1 MQKIFF
7 EGQSKREQSQTR
19 LNSAECSL
27 SSIFYQ
33 LVQVALGLRPCLSHS
48 PSADEW
54 GELYAMANKQSLI
67 GVCFAGVQRLQT
79 QRKEPP
85 EMTYFTW
92 MGMAAKIQQRNEVV
106 NRQCVE
112 LQAKLAADGV
122 RSCILK
128 GQGVAALYRLHDG
141 SWTTQASQ
149 GLSATSFTTGADND
163 NSHNSSDISMLRQ
176 SGDID
181 VWIDANEEAALRWV
195 KKYQRELDFDYK
207 HVHLDVI
214 EGTSVEV
221 HYRPSTS
228 RVPWYMRR
236 VEQFTREKACW
247 TNAVALGDGTVN
259 VPSLEFNLVFILQ
272 HIFGHLFAEEMT
284 LKQYLDYYFV
294 LKQAHVEGADVQEAY
309 RWMQRMGMGSFARAT
324 MWLLREVFGM
334 PEEWMICE
342 ADADEGRFL
351 LDRVMAKEQKAK
363 KGEHGS
369 VRWHLSVFWAQ
380 QSKNLHLLTH
390 YPLEVMFS
398 PLWLVRHFFW
408 KRIWKM
414 KHKEL
419 FV

>member
-1 MQKIFF
+1 MELQKGNI
-7 EGQSKREQSQTR
+7 EN
-19 LNSAECSL
+19 L
-27 SSIFYQ
+27 FYQ
-33 LVQVALGLRPCLSHS
+33 LLRMALGRQVCLPHT
-48 PSADEW
+48 PNEQEW
-54 GELYAMANKQSLI
+54 KALYELAKKQSLI
-67 GVCFAGVQRLQT
+67 GVCFAGVQKLQT
-79 QRKEPP
+79 QRQEPP
-85 EMTYFTW
+85 EMTYLTW

-106 NRQCVE
+106 SRQCVE
-112 LQAKLAADGV
+112 LQGQLAADGV
-122 RSCILK
+122 RSCVLK
-128 GQGVAALYRLHDG
+128 GQGVGALYRVHENE
-141 SWTTQASQ
+141 
-149 GLSATSFTTGADND
+149 ND
-163 NSHNSSDISMLRQ
+163 NNKNSSDLSMLRQ

-181 VWIDANEEAALRWV
+181 VWVDTDEEGALRWV
-195 KKYQRELDFDYK
+195 KKYQRVLDFDYK
-207 HVHLDVI
+207 HVHLDVL

-228 RVPWYMRR
+228 RVPWYMKR
-236 VEQFTREKACW
+236 VDHFTREKACW
-247 TNAVALGDGTVN
+247 TNAVALGDGMVN

-363 KGEHGS
+363 SGEHGS

-390 YPLEVMFS
+390 YPLEVLFS
-398 PLWLVRHFFW
+398 PIWLARHFFW

>member
-1 MQKIFF
+1 MELQKGNI
-7 EGQSKREQSQTR
+7 EN
-19 LNSAECSL
+19 L
-27 SSIFYQ
+27 FYQ
-33 LVQVALGLRPCLSHS
+33 LLRMALGRQVCLPHT
-48 PSADEW
+48 PNEQEW
-54 GELYAMANKQSLI
+54 KALYELAKKQSLI
-67 GVCFAGVQRLQT
+67 GVCFAGVQKLQT
-79 QRKEPP
+79 QRQDPP
-85 EMTYFTW
+85 EMTYLTW

-106 NRQCVE
+106 SRQCVE
-112 LQAKLAADGV
+112 LQGQLAADGV
-122 RSCILK
+122 RSCVLK
-128 GQGVAALYRLHDG
+128 GQGVGALYRVHE
-141 SWTTQASQ
+141 
-149 GLSATSFTTGADND
+149 ND
-163 NSHNSSDISMLRQ
+163 NNQNSSDLSMLRQ

-181 VWIDANEEAALRWV
+181 VWVDTDEEGALRWV

-207 HVHLDVI
+207 HVHLDVL

-228 RVPWYMRR
+228 RVPWYMKR
-236 VEQFTREKACW
+236 VEHFTREKACW
-247 TNAVALGDGTVN
+247 TNAVALGDGMVN

-294 LKQAHVEGADVQEAY
+294 LKQAHEKGADVQEAY

-390 YPLEVMFS
+390 YPLEVLFS
-398 PLWLVRHFFW
+398 PIWLARHFFW

>member
-1 MQKIFF
+1 MELQKGNI
-7 EGQSKREQSQTR
+7 EN
-19 LNSAECSL
+19 L
-27 SSIFYQ
+27 FYQ
-33 LVQVALGLRPCLSHS
+33 LLRMALGRQVCLPHT
-48 PSADEW
+48 PNEQEW
-54 GELYAMANKQSLI
+54 KALYELAKKQSLI
-67 GVCFAGVQRLQT
+67 GVCFAGVQKLQT
-79 QRKEPP
+79 QRQEPP
-85 EMTYFTW
+85 EMTYLTW
-92 MGMAAKIQQRNEVV
+92 IAMAAKIQQRNEVV
-106 NRQCVE
+106 SRQCVE
-112 LQAKLAADGV
+112 LQGQLAADGL
-122 RSCILK
+122 RSCVLK
-128 GQGVAALYRLHDG
+128 GQGVGALYRVHEN
-141 SWTTQASQ
+141 
-149 GLSATSFTTGADND
+149 DND
-163 NSHNSSDISMLRQ
+163 NNKNSSDLSMLRQ

-181 VWIDANEEAALRWV
+181 VWVDTDEEGALRWV
-195 KKYQRELDFDYK
+195 KKYQRVLDFDYK
-207 HVHLDVI
+207 HVHLDVL

-228 RVPWYMRR
+228 RVPWYMKR
-236 VEQFTREKACW
+236 VDHFTREKACW
-247 TNAVALGDGTVN
+247 TNAVALGDGMVN

-309 RWMQRMGMGSFARAT
+309 RWMLRMGMGSFAKAT

-363 KGEHGS
+363 SGEHGS

-390 YPLEVMFS
+390 YPLEVLFS
-398 PLWLVRHFFW
+398 PIWLARHFFW

>member
-1 MQKIFF
+1 MELQKGNI
-7 EGQSKREQSQTR
+7 EN
-19 LNSAECSL
+19 L
-27 SSIFYQ
+27 FYQ
-33 LVQVALGLRPCLSHS
+33 LLRMALGRQVCLPHT
-48 PSADEW
+48 PNEQEW
-54 GELYAMANKQSLI
+54 KALYELAKKQSLI
-67 GVCFAGVQRLQT
+67 GVCFAGVQKLQT
-79 QRKEPP
+79 QRQEPP
-85 EMTYFTW
+85 EMTYLTW
-92 MGMAAKIQQRNEVV
+92 IAMAAKIQQRNEVV
-106 NRQCVE
+106 SRQCVE
-112 LQAKLAADGV
+112 LQGQLAADGV
-122 RSCILK
+122 RSCVLK
-128 GQGVAALYRLHDG
+128 GQGVGALYRVHE
-141 SWTTQASQ
+141 
-149 GLSATSFTTGADND
+149 ND
-163 NSHNSSDISMLRQ
+163 NNQNSSDLSMFRQ

-181 VWIDANEEAALRWV
+181 VWVDTDEEGALRWV

-228 RVPWYMRR
+228 RVPWYMKR
-236 VEQFTREKACW
+236 VEHFTREKACW
-247 TNAVALGDGTVN
+247 TNAVALGDGMVN

-294 LKQAHVEGADVQEAY
+294 LKQAHEKGADVQEAY

-380 QSKNLHLLTH
+380 QSKNLPLLTH
-390 YPLEVMFS
+390 YPLEVLFS
-398 PLWLVRHFFW
+398 PLWLIIHFFW

-414 KHKEL
+414 KHKKL

>member
-1 MQKIFF
+1 MELQKGNI
-7 EGQSKREQSQTR
+7 EN
-19 LNSAECSL
+19 L
-27 SSIFYQ
+27 FYQ
-33 LVQVALGLRPCLSHS
+33 LLRMALGRQVCLPHT
-48 PSADEW
+48 PNEQEW
-54 GELYAMANKQSLI
+54 KALYELAKKQSLI
-67 GVCFAGVQRLQT
+67 GVCFAGVQKLQT
-79 QRKEPP
+79 QRQEPP
-85 EMTYFTW
+85 EMTYLTW

-106 NRQCVE
+106 SRQCVE
-112 LQAKLAADGV
+112 LQGQLAADGV
-122 RSCILK
+122 RSCVLK
-128 GQGVAALYRLHDG
+128 GQGVGALYRVHEN
-141 SWTTQASQ
+141 
-149 GLSATSFTTGADND
+149 DND
-163 NSHNSSDISMLRQ
+163 NNKNSSDLSMLRQ

-181 VWIDANEEAALRWV
+181 VWVDTDEEGALRWV
-195 KKYQRELDFDYK
+195 KKYQRVLDFDYK
-207 HVHLDVI
+207 HVHLDVL

-228 RVPWYMRR
+228 RVPWYMKR
-236 VEQFTREKACW
+236 VEHFTREKACW
-247 TNAVALGDGTVN
+247 TNAVALGDGMVN

-294 LKQAHVEGADVQEAY
+294 LKQAHEKSADVQEAY

-390 YPLEVMFS
+390 YPLEVLFS
-398 PLWLVRHFFW
+398 PIWLARHFFW

>member
-1 MQKIFF
+1 MELQKGNI
-7 EGQSKREQSQTR
+7 EN
-19 LNSAECSL
+19 L
-27 SSIFYQ
+27 FYQ
-33 LVQVALGLRPCLSHS
+33 LLRMALGRQVCLPHT
-48 PSADEW
+48 PNEQEW
-54 GELYAMANKQSLI
+54 KALYELAKKQSLI
-67 GVCFAGVQRLQT
+67 GVCFAGVQKLQT
-79 QRKEPP
+79 QRQEPP
-85 EMTYFTW
+85 EMTYLTW
-92 MGMAAKIQQRNEVV
+92 IAMAAKIQQRNEVV
-106 NRQCVE
+106 SRQCVE
-112 LQAKLAADGV
+112 LQGQLAADGL
-122 RSCILK
+122 RSCVLK
-128 GQGVAALYRLHDG
+128 GQGVGALYRVHEN
-141 SWTTQASQ
+141 
-149 GLSATSFTTGADND
+149 DND
-163 NSHNSSDISMLRQ
+163 NNQNSSDLSMLRQ

-181 VWIDANEEAALRWV
+181 VWVDTDEEGALRWV

-207 HVHLDVI
+207 HVHLDVL

-228 RVPWYMRR
+228 RVPWYMKR
-236 VEQFTREKACW
+236 VDHFTREKACW
-247 TNAVALGDGTVN
+247 TNAVALGDGMVN

-309 RWMQRMGMGSFARAT
+309 RWMLRMGMGSFAKAT
-324 MWLLREVFGM
+324 MWLQREVFGM

-380 QSKNLHLLTH
+380 QNKNLHLLTH
-390 YPLEVMFS
+390 YPLEVLFS
-398 PLWLVRHFFW
+398 PIWLARHFFW

>member
-1 MQKIFF
+1 MELQKGNI
-7 EGQSKREQSQTR
+7 EN
-19 LNSAECSL
+19 L
-27 SSIFYQ
+27 FYQ
-33 LVQVALGLRPCLSHS
+33 LLRMALGRQVCLPHT
-48 PSADEW
+48 PNEQEW
-54 GELYAMANKQSLI
+54 KALYELAKKQSLI
-67 GVCFAGVQRLQT
+67 GVCFAGVQKLQT
-79 QRKEPP
+79 QRQEPP
-85 EMTYFTW
+85 EMTYLTW

-106 NRQCVE
+106 SRQCVE
-112 LQAKLAADGV
+112 LQGQLAADGV
-122 RSCILK
+122 RSCVLK
-128 GQGVAALYRLHDG
+128 GQGVGALYRVHENE
-141 SWTTQASQ
+141 
-149 GLSATSFTTGADND
+149 ND
-163 NSHNSSDISMLRQ
+163 NNKNSSDLSMLRQ

-181 VWIDANEEAALRWV
+181 VWVDTDEEGALRWV

-207 HVHLDVI
+207 HVHLDVL

-228 RVPWYMRR
+228 RVPWYMKR
-236 VEQFTREKACW
+236 VEHFTREKACW
-247 TNAVALGDGTVN
+247 TNAVALGDGMVN

-294 LKQAHVEGADVQEAY
+294 LKQAHEKGADVQEAY

-390 YPLEVMFS
+390 YPLEVLFS
-398 PLWLVRHFFW
+398 PIWLARHFFW

>member
-1 MQKIFF
+1 MELQKGNI
-7 EGQSKREQSQTR
+7 EN
-19 LNSAECSL
+19 L
-27 SSIFYQ
+27 FYQ
-33 LVQVALGLRPCLSHS
+33 LLRMALGRQVCLPHT
-48 PSADEW
+48 PNEQEW
-54 GELYAMANKQSLI
+54 KALYELAKKQSLI
-67 GVCFAGVQRLQT
+67 GVCFAGVQKLQT
-79 QRKEPP
+79 QRQEPP
-85 EMTYFTW
+85 EMTYLTW

-106 NRQCVE
+106 SRQCVE
-112 LQAKLAADGV
+112 LQGQLAADGV
-122 RSCILK
+122 RSCVLK
-128 GQGVAALYRLHDG
+128 GQGVGALYRVHE
-141 SWTTQASQ
+141 
-149 GLSATSFTTGADND
+149 ND
-163 NSHNSSDISMLRQ
+163 NNQNSSDLSMFRQ

-181 VWIDANEEAALRWV
+181 VWVDTDGEGALRWV

-207 HVHLDVI
+207 HVHLDVL

-228 RVPWYMRR
+228 RVPWYMKR
-236 VEQFTREKACW
+236 VEHFTREKACW
-247 TNAVALGDGTVN
+247 TNAVALGDGMVN

-294 LKQAHVEGADVQEAY
+294 LKQAHEKGADVQEAY

-351 LDRVMAKEQKAK
+351 LDRVMAKDQKAK

-390 YPLEVMFS
+390 YPLEVLFS
-398 PLWLVRHFFW
+398 PIWLARHFFW

>member
-1 MQKIFF
+1 MELQKGNI
-7 EGQSKREQSQTR
+7 EN
-19 LNSAECSL
+19 L
-27 SSIFYQ
+27 FYQ
-33 LVQVALGLRPCLSHS
+33 LLRMALGRQVCLPHT
-48 PSADEW
+48 PNEQEW
-54 GELYAMANKQSLI
+54 KALYELAKKQSLI
-67 GVCFAGVQRLQT
+67 GVCFAGVQKLQT
-79 QRKEPP
+79 QRQEPP
-85 EMTYFTW
+85 EMTYLTW

-106 NRQCVE
+106 SRQCVE
-112 LQAKLAADGV
+112 LQGQLAADGV
-122 RSCILK
+122 RSCVLK
-128 GQGVAALYRLHDG
+128 GQGVGALYRVHE
-141 SWTTQASQ
+141 
-149 GLSATSFTTGADND
+149 ND
-163 NSHNSSDISMLRQ
+163 NNQNSSDLSMFRQ

-181 VWIDANEEAALRWV
+181 VWVDTDEEGALRWV

-207 HVHLDVI
+207 HVHLDVL

-228 RVPWYMRR
+228 RVPWYMKR
-236 VEQFTREKACW
+236 VDHFTREKACW
-247 TNAVALGDGTVN
+247 TNAVALGDGMVN

-309 RWMQRMGMGSFARAT
+309 RWMLRMGMGSFAKAT

-363 KGEHGS
+363 SGEHGS

-390 YPLEVMFS
+390 YPLEVLFS
-398 PLWLVRHFFW
+398 PIWLARHFFW

>member
-1 MQKIFF
+1 MELQKGNI
-7 EGQSKREQSQTR
+7 EN
-19 LNSAECSL
+19 L
-27 SSIFYQ
+27 FYQ
-33 LVQVALGLRPCLSHS
+33 LLRMALGRQVCLPHT
-48 PSADEW
+48 PNEQEW
-54 GELYAMANKQSLI
+54 KALYELAKKQSLI
-67 GVCFAGVQRLQT
+67 GVCFAGVQKLQT
-79 QRKEPP
+79 QRQEPP
-85 EMTYFTW
+85 EMTYLTW

-106 NRQCVE
+106 SRQCVE
-112 LQAKLAADGV
+112 LQGQLAADGV
-122 RSCILK
+122 RSCVQK
-128 GQGVAALYRLHDG
+128 GQGVGALYRVH
-141 SWTTQASQ
+141 
-149 GLSATSFTTGADND
+149 DND
-163 NSHNSSDISMLRQ
+163 NDNNKNSSDLSMLRQ

-181 VWIDANEEAALRWV
+181 VWVDTDEEGALRWV
-195 KKYQRELDFDYK
+195 KKYQRVLDFDYK
-207 HVHLDVI
+207 HVHLDVL

-228 RVPWYMRR
+228 RVPWYMKR
-236 VEQFTREKACW
+236 VEHFTREKACW
-247 TNAVALGDGTVN
+247 TNAVALGDGMVN

-309 RWMQRMGMGSFARAT
+309 RWMQRMGMGSFAKAT

-334 PEEWMICE
+334 PEEWMICD

-380 QSKNLHLLTH
+380 QNKNLHLLTH
-390 YPLEVMFS
+390 YPLEVLFS
-398 PLWLVRHFFW
+398 PIWLARHFFW

>member
-1 MQKIFF
+1 MELQKGNI
-7 EGQSKREQSQTR
+7 EN
-19 LNSAECSL
+19 L
-27 SSIFYQ
+27 FYQ
-33 LVQVALGLRPCLSHS
+33 LLRMALGRQVCLPHT
-48 PSADEW
+48 PNEQEW
-54 GELYAMANKQSLI
+54 KALYELAKKQSLI
-67 GVCFAGVQRLQT
+67 GVCFAGVQKLQT
-79 QRKEPP
+79 QRQEPP
-85 EMTYFTW
+85 EMTYLTW

-106 NRQCVE
+106 SRQCVE
-112 LQAKLAADGV
+112 LQGQLAADGV
-122 RSCILK
+122 RSCVLK
-128 GQGVAALYRLHDG
+128 GQGVGALYRVHEN
-141 SWTTQASQ
+141 
-149 GLSATSFTTGADND
+149 DND
-163 NSHNSSDISMLRQ
+163 NNQNSSDLSMLRQ
-176 SGDID
+176 SGYID
-181 VWIDANEEAALRWV
+181 VSVDTDEEGALRWV
-195 KKYQRELDFDYK
+195 KKYQRVLDFDYK
-207 HVHLDVI
+207 HVHLDVL

-228 RVPWYMRR
+228 RVPWYMKR
-236 VEQFTREKACW
+236 VDHFTREKACW
-247 TNAVALGDGTVN
+247 TNAVALGDGMVN

-309 RWMQRMGMGSFARAT
+309 RWMLRMGMGSFAKAT

-363 KGEHGS
+363 SGEHGS

-390 YPLEVMFS
+390 YPLEVLFS
-398 PLWLVRHFFW
+398 PIWLARHFFW

>member
-1 MQKIFF
+1 MELQKGNI
-7 EGQSKREQSQTR
+7 EN
-19 LNSAECSL
+19 L
-27 SSIFYQ
+27 FYQ
-33 LVQVALGLRPCLSHS
+33 LLRMALGRQVCLPHT
-48 PSADEW
+48 PNEQEW
-54 GELYAMANKQSLI
+54 KALYELAKKQSLI
-67 GVCFAGVQRLQT
+67 GVCFAGVQKLQT
-79 QRKEPP
+79 QRQEPP
-85 EMTYFTW
+85 EMTYLTW
-92 MGMAAKIQQRNEVV
+92 IAMAAKIQQRNEVV
-106 NRQCVE
+106 SRQCVE
-112 LQAKLAADGV
+112 LQGQLAADGL
-122 RSCILK
+122 RSCVLK
-128 GQGVAALYRLHDG
+128 GQGVGALYRVHEN
-141 SWTTQASQ
+141 
-149 GLSATSFTTGADND
+149 DND
-163 NSHNSSDISMLRQ
+163 NNQNSSDLSMLRQ

-181 VWIDANEEAALRWV
+181 VWVDTDEEGALRWV

-207 HVHLDVI
+207 HVHLDVL

-228 RVPWYMRR
+228 RVPWYMKR
-236 VEQFTREKACW
+236 VEHFTREKACW
-247 TNAVALGDGTVN
+247 TNAVALGDGMVN

-294 LKQAHVEGADVQEAY
+294 LKQAHEKGADVQEAY

-363 KGEHGS
+363 SGEHGS

-390 YPLEVMFS
+390 YPLEVLFS
-398 PLWLVRHFFW
+398 PIWLARHFFW

>member
-1 MQKIFF
+1 MELQKGNI
-7 EGQSKREQSQTR
+7 EN
-19 LNSAECSL
+19 L
-27 SSIFYQ
+27 FYQ
-33 LVQVALGLRPCLSHS
+33 LLRMALGRQVCLPHT
-48 PSADEW
+48 PNEQEW
-54 GELYAMANKQSLI
+54 KALYELAKKQSLI
-67 GVCFAGVQRLQT
+67 GVCFAGVQKLQT
-79 QRKEPP
+79 QRQEPP
-85 EMTYFTW
+85 EMTYLTW

-106 NRQCVE
+106 SRQCVE
-112 LQAKLAADGV
+112 LQGQLAADGF
-122 RSCILK
+122 RSCVLK
-128 GQGVAALYRLHDG
+128 GQGVGALYRVHEN
-141 SWTTQASQ
+141 
-149 GLSATSFTTGADND
+149 DND
-163 NSHNSSDISMLRQ
+163 NNKNSSDLSMLRQ

-181 VWIDANEEAALRWV
+181 VWVDTDEEGALRWV

-207 HVHLDVI
+207 HVHLDVL

-228 RVPWYMRR
+228 RVPWYMKR
-236 VEQFTREKACW
+236 VDHFTREKACW
-247 TNAVALGDGTVN
+247 TNAVALGDGMVN

-272 HIFGHLFAEEMT
+272 HIFVHLFAEEMT

-309 RWMQRMGMGSFARAT
+309 RWMQRMGMGSFAKAT
-324 MWLLREVFGM
+324 MWLLREVCGM
-334 PEEWMICE
+334 PEEWMICD

-390 YPLEVMFS
+390 YPLEVLFS
-398 PLWLVRHFFW
+398 PIWLARHFFW

>member
-1 MQKIFF
+1 MELQKGNI
-7 EGQSKREQSQTR
+7 EN
-19 LNSAECSL
+19 L
-27 SSIFYQ
+27 FYQ
-33 LVQVALGLRPCLSHS
+33 LLRMALGRQVCLPHT
-48 PSADEW
+48 PNEQEW
-54 GELYAMANKQSLI
+54 KALYELAKKQSLI
-67 GVCFAGVQRLQT
+67 GVCFAGVQKLQT
-79 QRKEPP
+79 QRQEPP
-85 EMTYFTW
+85 EMTYLTW

-106 NRQCVE
+106 SRQCVE
-112 LQAKLAADGV
+112 LQGQLAADGL
-122 RSCILK
+122 RSCVLK
-128 GQGVAALYRLHDG
+128 GQGVGALYRVHEN
-141 SWTTQASQ
+141 
-149 GLSATSFTTGADND
+149 DND
-163 NSHNSSDISMLRQ
+163 NNQNSSDLSMLRQ

-181 VWIDANEEAALRWV
+181 VWVDTDEEGALRWV
-195 KKYQRELDFDYK
+195 KKYQRVLDFDYK
-207 HVHLDVI
+207 HVHLDVL

-228 RVPWYMRR
+228 RVPWYMKR
-236 VEQFTREKACW
+236 VDHFTREKACW
-247 TNAVALGDGTVN
+247 TNAVALGDGMVN

-294 LKQAHVEGADVQEAY
+294 LKQAHEKGADVQEAY

-380 QSKNLHLLTH
+380 QNKNLHLLTH
-390 YPLEVMFS
+390 YPLEVLFS
-398 PLWLVRHFFW
+398 PIWLARHFFW

>member
-1 MQKIFF
+1 MELQKGNI
-7 EGQSKREQSQTR
+7 EN
-19 LNSAECSL
+19 L
-27 SSIFYQ
+27 FYQ
-33 LVQVALGLRPCLSHS
+33 LLRMALGRQVCLPHT
-48 PSADEW
+48 PNEQEW
-54 GELYAMANKQSLI
+54 KALYELAKKQSLI
-67 GVCFAGVQRLQT
+67 GVCFAGVQKLQT
-79 QRKEPP
+79 QRQEPP
-85 EMTYFTW
+85 EMTYLTW

-106 NRQCVE
+106 SRQCVE
-112 LQAKLAADGV
+112 LQGQLAADGL
-122 RSCILK
+122 RSCVLK
-128 GQGVAALYRLHDG
+128 GQGVGALYRVHEN
-141 SWTTQASQ
+141 
-149 GLSATSFTTGADND
+149 DND
-163 NSHNSSDISMLRQ
+163 NNQNSSDLSMLRQ

-181 VWIDANEEAALRWV
+181 VWVDTDEEGALRWV
-195 KKYQRELDFDYK
+195 KKYQRVLDFDYK
-207 HVHLDVI
+207 HVHLDVL

-228 RVPWYMRR
+228 RVPWYMKR
-236 VEQFTREKACW
+236 VDHFTREKACW
-247 TNAVALGDGTVN
+247 TNAVALGDGMVN

-294 LKQAHVEGADVQEAY
+294 LKQAHEKGADVQEAY

-324 MWLLREVFGM
+324 MWLLHEVFGM

-342 ADADEGRFL
+342 PDADEGRFL

-369 VRWHLSVFWAQ
+369 VRWHLSVFWSQ

>member
-1 MQKIFF
+1 MELQKGNI
-7 EGQSKREQSQTR
+7 EN
-19 LNSAECSL
+19 L
-27 SSIFYQ
+27 FYQ
-33 LVQVALGLRPCLSHS
+33 LLRMALGRQVCLPHT
-48 PSADEW
+48 PNEQEW
-54 GELYAMANKQSLI
+54 KALYELAKKQSLI
-67 GVCFAGVQRLQT
+67 GVCFAGVQKLQT
-79 QRKEPP
+79 QRQEPP
-85 EMTYFTW
+85 EMTYLTW

-106 NRQCVE
+106 SRQCVE
-112 LQAKLAADGV
+112 LQGQLAADGV
-122 RSCILK
+122 RSCVLK
-128 GQGVAALYRLHDG
+128 GQGVGALYRVHE
-141 SWTTQASQ
+141 
-149 GLSATSFTTGADND
+149 ND
-163 NSHNSSDISMLRQ
+163 NNQNSSDLSMLRQ

-181 VWIDANEEAALRWV
+181 VWVDTDEEGALRWV

-207 HVHLDVI
+207 HVHLDVL

-228 RVPWYMRR
+228 RVPWYMKR
-236 VEQFTREKACW
+236 VDHFTREKACW
-247 TNAVALGDGTVN
+247 TNAVALGDGMVN

-309 RWMQRMGMGSFARAT
+309 RWMLRMGMGSFAKAT

-363 KGEHGS
+363 SGEHGS

-390 YPLEVMFS
+390 YPLEVLFS
-398 PLWLVRHFFW
+398 PIWLARHFFW

>member
-1 MQKIFF
+1 MELQKGNI
-7 EGQSKREQSQTR
+7 EN
-19 LNSAECSL
+19 L
-27 SSIFYQ
+27 FYQ
-33 LVQVALGLRPCLSHS
+33 LLRMALGRQVCLPHT
-48 PSADEW
+48 PNEQEW
-54 GELYAMANKQSLI
+54 KALYELAKKQSLI
-67 GVCFAGVQRLQT
+67 GVCFAGVQKLQT
-79 QRKEPP
+79 QRQEPP
-85 EMTYFTW
+85 EMTYLTW

-106 NRQCVE
+106 SRQCVE
-112 LQAKLAADGV
+112 LQGQLAADGL
-122 RSCILK
+122 RSCVLK
-128 GQGVAALYRLHDG
+128 GQGVGALYRVHEN
-141 SWTTQASQ
+141 
-149 GLSATSFTTGADND
+149 DND
-163 NSHNSSDISMLRQ
+163 NNQNSSDLSMLRQ

-181 VWIDANEEAALRWV
+181 VWVDTDEEGALRWV
-195 KKYQRELDFDYK
+195 KKYQRVLDFDYK
-207 HVHLDVI
+207 HVHLDVL

-228 RVPWYMRR
+228 RVPWYMKR
-236 VEQFTREKACW
+236 VEHFTREKACW
-247 TNAVALGDGTVN
+247 TNAVALGDGMVN

-309 RWMQRMGMGSFARAT
+309 RWMLRMGMGSFAKAT

>member
-1 MQKIFF
+1 MELQKGNI
-7 EGQSKREQSQTR
+7 EN
-19 LNSAECSL
+19 L
-27 SSIFYQ
+27 FYQ
-33 LVQVALGLRPCLSHS
+33 LLRMALGRQVCLPHT
-48 PSADEW
+48 PNEQEW
-54 GELYAMANKQSLI
+54 KALYELAKKQSLI
-67 GVCFAGVQRLQT
+67 GVCFAGVQKLQT
-79 QRKEPP
+79 QRQEPP
-85 EMTYFTW
+85 EMTYLTW

-106 NRQCVE
+106 SRQCVE
-112 LQAKLAADGV
+112 LQGQLAADGV
-122 RSCILK
+122 RSCVLK
-128 GQGVAALYRLHDG
+128 GQGVGALYRVHEN
-141 SWTTQASQ
+141 
-149 GLSATSFTTGADND
+149 DND
-163 NSHNSSDISMLRQ
+163 NNKNSSDLSMLRQ

-181 VWIDANEEAALRWV
+181 VWVDTDEEGALRWV

-207 HVHLDVI
+207 HVHLDVL

-228 RVPWYMRR
+228 RVPWYMKR
-236 VEQFTREKACW
+236 VEHFTREKACW
-247 TNAVALGDGTVN
+247 TNAVALGDGMVN

-294 LKQAHVEGADVQEAY
+294 LKQAHEKSADVQEAY

-324 MWLLREVFGM
+324 MWLLHEVFGM

-342 ADADEGRFL
+342 PDADEGRFL
-351 LDRVMAKEQKAK
+351 LNRVMAKEQKAK

-369 VRWHLSVFWAQ
+369 LRWHLSVFWAQ

-390 YPLEVMFS
+390 YPLEVLFS

-408 KRIWKM
+408 KRMWKM

>member
-1 MQKIFF
+1 MQKLFF
-7 EGQSKREQSQTR
+7 ELIQV
-19 LNSAECSL
+19 SL
-27 SSIFYQ
+27 D
-33 LVQVALGLRPCLSHS
+33 LRPCLSHS

-54 GELYAMANKQSLI
+54 GELYSMTKKQSLV
-67 GVCFAGVQRLQT
+67 GVCFAGVQKLVN
-79 QRKEPP
+79 QRQEPP
-85 EMTYFTW
+85 EMLYLTW
-92 MGMAAKIQQRNEVV
+92 MGMAAKIQQRNEVL
-106 NRQCVE
+106 NWQCVE
-112 LQAKLAADGV
+112 LQAKLSGDGV
-122 RSCILK
+122 RSCVLK
-128 GQGVAALYRLHDG
+128 GQGVATLYKSVG
-141 SWTTQASQ
+141 SDVS
-149 GLSATSFTTGADND
+149 GVSKVSDLSA
-163 NSHNSSDISMLRQ
+163 LRQ

-181 VWIDANEEAALRWV
+181 VWVDADEEGALRWV

-207 HVHLDVI
+207 HVHLDVFD
-214 EGTSVEV
+214 GTSVEV

-236 VEQFTREKACW
+236 VEHFTREKACW
-247 TNAVALGDGTVN
+247 TNAVELGDGKIN

-294 LKQAHVEGADVQEAY
+294 QKQAHEEGADVKAAFGEMKQL
-309 RWMQRMGMGSFARAT
+309 GMGRFAEAT

-334 PEEWMICE
+334 PSEWMICE

-363 KGEHGS
+363 KGTHGS
-369 VRWHLSVFWAQ
+369 LRWHLSVFWAQ

-390 YPLEVMFS
+390 YPLEVLFS

-419 FV
+419 FNLK

>member
-1 MQKIFF
+1 MELQKGNI
-7 EGQSKREQSQTR
+7 EN
-19 LNSAECSL
+19 L
-27 SSIFYQ
+27 FYQ
-33 LVQVALGLRPCLSHS
+33 LLRMALGRQVCLPHT
-48 PSADEW
+48 PNEQEW
-54 GELYAMANKQSLI
+54 KALYELAKKQSLI
-67 GVCFAGVQRLQT
+67 GVCFAGVQKLQT
-79 QRKEPP
+79 QRQEPP
-85 EMTYFTW
+85 EMTYLTW
-92 MGMAAKIQQRNEVV
+92 IAMAAKIQQRNEVV
-106 NRQCVE
+106 SRQCVE
-112 LQAKLAADGV
+112 LQGQLAADGV
-122 RSCILK
+122 RSCVLK
-128 GQGVAALYRLHDG
+128 GQGVGALYRVHENE
-141 SWTTQASQ
+141 
-149 GLSATSFTTGADND
+149 ND
-163 NSHNSSDISMLRQ
+163 NNKNSSDLSMLRQ

-181 VWIDANEEAALRWV
+181 VWVDTDEEGALRWV
-195 KKYQRELDFDYK
+195 KKYQRVLDFDYK
-207 HVHLDVI
+207 HVHLDVL

-228 RVPWYMRR
+228 RVPWYMKR
-236 VEQFTREKACW
+236 VEHFTREKACW
-247 TNAVALGDGTVN
+247 TNAVALGDGMVN

-294 LKQAHVEGADVQEAY
+294 LKQAHEKGADVQEAY

-363 KGEHGS
+363 SGEHGS

-390 YPLEVMFS
+390 YPLEVLFS
-398 PLWLVRHFFW
+398 PIWLARHFFW

>member
-1 MQKIFF
+1 MELQKGNI
-7 EGQSKREQSQTR
+7 EN
-19 LNSAECSL
+19 L
-27 SSIFYQ
+27 FYQ
-33 LVQVALGLRPCLSHS
+33 LLRMALGRQVCLPHT
-48 PSADEW
+48 PNEQEW
-54 GELYAMANKQSLI
+54 KALYELAKKQSLI
-67 GVCFAGVQRLQT
+67 GVCFAGVQKLQT
-79 QRKEPP
+79 QRQEPP
-85 EMTYFTW
+85 EMTYLTW
-92 MGMAAKIQQRNEVV
+92 IAMAAKIQQRNEVV
-106 NRQCVE
+106 SRQCVE
-112 LQAKLAADGV
+112 LQGQLAADGV
-122 RSCILK
+122 RSCVLK
-128 GQGVAALYRLHDG
+128 GQGVGALYRVHEN
-141 SWTTQASQ
+141 
-149 GLSATSFTTGADND
+149 DND
-163 NSHNSSDISMLRQ
+163 NNKNSSDLSMLRQ

-181 VWIDANEEAALRWV
+181 VWVDTDEEGALRWV

-207 HVHLDVI
+207 HVHLDVL

-228 RVPWYMRR
+228 RVPWYMKR
-236 VEQFTREKACW
+236 VDHFTREKACW
-247 TNAVALGDGTVN
+247 TNAVALGDGMVN

-309 RWMQRMGMGSFARAT
+309 RWMLRMGMGSFAKAT

-363 KGEHGS
+363 SGEHGS

-390 YPLEVMFS
+390 YPLEVLFS
-398 PLWLVRHFFW
+398 PIWLARHFFW

>member
-1 MQKIFF
+1 MELQKGNI
-7 EGQSKREQSQTR
+7 EN
-19 LNSAECSL
+19 L
-27 SSIFYQ
+27 FYQ
-33 LVQVALGLRPCLSHS
+33 LLRMALGRQVCLPHT
-48 PSADEW
+48 PNEQEW
-54 GELYAMANKQSLI
+54 KALYELAKKQSLI
-67 GVCFAGVQRLQT
+67 GVCFAGVQKLQT
-79 QRKEPP
+79 QRQEPP
-85 EMTYFTW
+85 EMTYLTW
-92 MGMAAKIQQRNEVV
+92 IAMAAKIQQRNEVV
-106 NRQCVE
+106 SRQCVE
-112 LQAKLAADGV
+112 LQGQLAADGL
-122 RSCILK
+122 RSCVLK
-128 GQGVAALYRLHDG
+128 GQGVGALYRVHEN
-141 SWTTQASQ
+141 
-149 GLSATSFTTGADND
+149 DND
-163 NSHNSSDISMLRQ
+163 NNQNSSDLSMLRQ

-181 VWIDANEEAALRWV
+181 VWVDTDEEGALRWV
-195 KKYQRELDFDYK
+195 KKYQRVLDFDYK
-207 HVHLDVI
+207 HVHLDVL

-228 RVPWYMRR
+228 RVPWYMKR
-236 VEQFTREKACW
+236 VDHFTREKACW
-247 TNAVALGDGTVN
+247 TNAVALGDGMVN

-390 YPLEVMFS
+390 YPLEVLFS
-398 PLWLVRHFFW
+398 PIWLARHFFW

-414 KHKEL
+414 KYKEL

>member
-1 MQKIFF
+1 MELQKGNI
-7 EGQSKREQSQTR
+7 EN
-19 LNSAECSL
+19 L
-27 SSIFYQ
+27 FYQ
-33 LVQVALGLRPCLSHS
+33 LLRMALGRQVCLPHT
-48 PSADEW
+48 PNEQEW
-54 GELYAMANKQSLI
+54 KALYELAKKQSLI
-67 GVCFAGVQRLQT
+67 GVCFAGVQKLQT
-79 QRKEPP
+79 QRQEPP
-85 EMTYFTW
+85 EMTYLTW

-106 NRQCVE
+106 SRQCVE
-112 LQAKLAADGV
+112 LQGQLAADGV
-122 RSCILK
+122 RSCVLK
-128 GQGVAALYRLHDG
+128 GQGVGALYRVHEN
-141 SWTTQASQ
+141 
-149 GLSATSFTTGADND
+149 DND
-163 NSHNSSDISMLRQ
+163 NNKNSSDLSMLRQ

-181 VWIDANEEAALRWV
+181 VWVDTDEEGALRWV

-207 HVHLDVI
+207 HVHLDVL

-228 RVPWYMRR
+228 RVPWYMKR
-236 VEQFTREKACW
+236 VDHFTREKACW
-247 TNAVALGDGTVN
+247 TNAVALGDGMVN

-380 QSKNLHLLTH
+380 QNKNLHLLTH
-390 YPLEVMFS
+390 YPLEVLFS
-398 PLWLVRHFFW
+398 PIWLARHFFW

>member
-1 MQKIFF
+1 MELQKGNI
-7 EGQSKREQSQTR
+7 EN
-19 LNSAECSL
+19 L
-27 SSIFYQ
+27 FYQ
-33 LVQVALGLRPCLSHS
+33 LLRMALGRQVCLPHT
-48 PSADEW
+48 PNEQEW
-54 GELYAMANKQSLI
+54 KALYELAKKQSLI
-67 GVCFAGVQRLQT
+67 GVCFAGVQKLQT
-79 QRKEPP
+79 QRQEPP
-85 EMTYFTW
+85 EMTYLTW
-92 MGMAAKIQQRNEVV
+92 IAMAAKIQQRNEVV
-106 NRQCVE
+106 SRQCVE
-112 LQAKLAADGV
+112 LQGQLAADGL
-122 RSCILK
+122 RSCVLK
-128 GQGVAALYRLHDG
+128 GQGVGALYRVHEN
-141 SWTTQASQ
+141 
-149 GLSATSFTTGADND
+149 DND
-163 NSHNSSDISMLRQ
+163 NNQNSSDLSMLRQ

-181 VWIDANEEAALRWV
+181 VWVDTDEEGALRWV
-195 KKYQRELDFDYK
+195 KKYQRVLDFDYK
-207 HVHLDVI
+207 HVHLDVL

-228 RVPWYMRR
+228 RVPWYMKR
-236 VEQFTREKACW
+236 VDHFTREKACW
-247 TNAVALGDGTVN
+247 TNAVALGDGMVN

-309 RWMQRMGMGSFARAT
+309 RWMLRMGMGSFAKAT

-363 KGEHGS
+363 SGEHGS

-390 YPLEVMFS
+390 YPLEVLFS
-398 PLWLVRHFFW
+398 PIWLARHFFW

>member
-1 MQKIFF
+1 MELQKGNI
-7 EGQSKREQSQTR
+7 EN
-19 LNSAECSL
+19 L
-27 SSIFYQ
+27 FYQ
-33 LVQVALGLRPCLSHS
+33 LLRMALGRQVCLPHT
-48 PSADEW
+48 PNEQEW
-54 GELYAMANKQSLI
+54 KALYELAKKQSLI
-67 GVCFAGVQRLQT
+67 GVCFAGVQKLQT
-79 QRKEPP
+79 QRQEPP
-85 EMTYFTW
+85 EMTYLTW

-106 NRQCVE
+106 SRQCVE
-112 LQAKLAADGV
+112 LQGQLAADGV
-122 RSCILK
+122 RSCVLK
-128 GQGVAALYRLHDG
+128 GQGVGALYRVHE
-141 SWTTQASQ
+141 
-149 GLSATSFTTGADND
+149 ND
-163 NSHNSSDISMLRQ
+163 NNQNSSDLSMFRQ

-181 VWIDANEEAALRWV
+181 VWVDTDEEGALRWV

-207 HVHLDVI
+207 HVHLDVL

-228 RVPWYMRR
+228 RVPWYMKR
-236 VEQFTREKACW
+236 VEHFTREKACW
-247 TNAVALGDGTVN
+247 TNAVALGDGMVN

-390 YPLEVMFS
+390 YPLEVLFS
-398 PLWLVRHFFW
+398 PIWLARHFFW

-414 KHKEL
+414 KYKEL

>member
-1 MQKIFF
+1 MELQKGNI
-7 EGQSKREQSQTR
+7 EN
-19 LNSAECSL
+19 L
-27 SSIFYQ
+27 FYQ
-33 LVQVALGLRPCLSHS
+33 LLRMALGRQVCLPHT
-48 PSADEW
+48 PNEQEW
-54 GELYAMANKQSLI
+54 KALYELAKKQSLI
-67 GVCFAGVQRLQT
+67 GVCFAGVQKLQT
-79 QRKEPP
+79 QRQEPP
-85 EMTYFTW
+85 EMTYLTW
-92 MGMAAKIQQRNEVV
+92 IAMAAKIQQRNEVV
-106 NRQCVE
+106 SRQCVE
-112 LQAKLAADGV
+112 LQGQLAADGL
-122 RSCILK
+122 RSCVLK
-128 GQGVAALYRLHDG
+128 GQGVGALYRVHEN
-141 SWTTQASQ
+141 
-149 GLSATSFTTGADND
+149 DND
-163 NSHNSSDISMLRQ
+163 NNQNSSDLSMLRQ

-181 VWIDANEEAALRWV
+181 VWVDTDEEGALRWV

-207 HVHLDVI
+207 HVHLDVL

-228 RVPWYMRR
+228 RVPWYMKR
-236 VEQFTREKACW
+236 VDHFTREKACW
-247 TNAVALGDGTVN
+247 TNAVALGDGMVN

-294 LKQAHVEGADVQEAY
+294 LKQAHEKGADVQEAY

-380 QSKNLHLLTH
+380 QNKNLHLLPH
-390 YPLEVMFS
+390 YPLEVLFS
-398 PLWLVRHFFW
+398 PIWLIRHFFW

>member
-1 MQKIFF
+1 MELQKGNI
-7 EGQSKREQSQTR
+7 EN
-19 LNSAECSL
+19 L
-27 SSIFYQ
+27 FYQ
-33 LVQVALGLRPCLSHS
+33 LLRMALGRQVCLPHT
-48 PSADEW
+48 PNEQEW
-54 GELYAMANKQSLI
+54 KALYELAKKQSLI
-67 GVCFAGVQRLQT
+67 GVCFAGVQKLQT
-79 QRKEPP
+79 QRQEPP
-85 EMTYFTW
+85 EMTYLTW

-106 NRQCVE
+106 SRQCVE
-112 LQAKLAADGV
+112 LQGQLAADGL
-122 RSCILK
+122 RSCVLK
-128 GQGVAALYRLHDG
+128 GQGVGALYRVHEN
-141 SWTTQASQ
+141 
-149 GLSATSFTTGADND
+149 DND
-163 NSHNSSDISMLRQ
+163 NNQSSSDLSMLRQ

-181 VWIDANEEAALRWV
+181 VWVDTDEEGALRWV

-207 HVHLDVI
+207 HVHLDVL

-228 RVPWYMRR
+228 RVPWYMKR
-236 VEQFTREKACW
+236 VDHFTREKACW
-247 TNAVALGDGTVN
+247 TNAVALGDGMVN

-390 YPLEVMFS
+390 YPLEVLFS
-398 PLWLVRHFFW
+398 PIWLARHFFW

>member
-1 MQKIFF
+1 MELQKGNIENLFH
-7 EGQSKREQSQTR
+7 
-19 LNSAECSL
+19 
-27 SSIFYQ
+27 Q
-33 LVQVALGLRPCLSHS
+33 LLRMALGRQVCLPHT
-48 PSADEW
+48 PNEQEW
-54 GELYAMANKQSLI
+54 KALYELAKKQSLI
-67 GVCFAGVQRLQT
+67 GVCFAGVQKLQK
-79 QRKEPP
+79 QRQEPP
-85 EMTYFTW
+85 EMTYLTW

-106 NRQCVE
+106 SQQCVE
-112 LQAKLAADGV
+112 LQGQLAADGL
-122 RSCILK
+122 RSCVLK
-128 GQGVAALYRLHDG
+128 GQGVGALYRVHEN
-141 SWTTQASQ
+141 
-149 GLSATSFTTGADND
+149 DND
-163 NSHNSSDISMLRQ
+163 NNQSSSDLSMLRQ

-181 VWIDANEEAALRWV
+181 VWVDTDEEGALRWV

-207 HVHLDVI
+207 HVHLDVL

-228 RVPWYMRR
+228 RVPWYMKR
-236 VEQFTREKACW
+236 VEHFTREKACW
-247 TNAVALGDGTVN
+247 TNAVALGDGMVN

-294 LKQAHVEGADVQEAY
+294 LKQAHEKGADVQEAY
-309 RWMQRMGMGSFARAT
+309 RWMLRMGMGSFAKAT

-363 KGEHGS
+363 SGEHGS

-390 YPLEVMFS
+390 YPLEVLFS
-398 PLWLVRHFFW
+398 PIWLARHFFW

>member
-1 MQKIFF
+1 MELQKGNI
-7 EGQSKREQSQTR
+7 EN
-19 LNSAECSL
+19 L
-27 SSIFYQ
+27 FYQ
-33 LVQVALGLRPCLSHS
+33 LLRMALGRQVCLPHT
-48 PSADEW
+48 PNEQEW
-54 GELYAMANKQSLI
+54 KALYELAKKQSLI
-67 GVCFAGVQRLQT
+67 GVCFAGVQKLQT
-79 QRKEPP
+79 QRQEPP
-85 EMTYFTW
+85 EMTYLTW
-92 MGMAAKIQQRNEVV
+92 IAMAAKIQQRNEVV
-106 NRQCVE
+106 SRQCVE
-112 LQAKLAADGV
+112 LQGQLAADGL
-122 RSCILK
+122 RSCVLK
-128 GQGVAALYRLHDG
+128 GQGVGALYRVHEN
-141 SWTTQASQ
+141 
-149 GLSATSFTTGADND
+149 DND
-163 NSHNSSDISMLRQ
+163 NNQNSSDLSMLRQ

-181 VWIDANEEAALRWV
+181 VWVDTDEEGALRWV

-207 HVHLDVI
+207 HVHLDVL

-228 RVPWYMRR
+228 RVPWYMKR
-236 VEQFTREKACW
+236 VDHFTREKACW
-247 TNAVALGDGTVN
+247 TNAVALGDGMVN

-294 LKQAHVEGADVQEAY
+294 LKQAHEKSADVQEAY

-390 YPLEVMFS
+390 YPLEVLFS
-398 PLWLVRHFFW
+398 PIWLARHFFW

>member
-1 MQKIFF
+1 MELQKGNI
-7 EGQSKREQSQTR
+7 EN
-19 LNSAECSL
+19 L
-27 SSIFYQ
+27 FYQ
-33 LVQVALGLRPCLSHS
+33 LLRMALGRQVCLPHT
-48 PSADEW
+48 PNEQEW
-54 GELYAMANKQSLI
+54 KALYELAKKQSLI
-67 GVCFAGVQRLQT
+67 GVCFAGVQKLQT
-79 QRKEPP
+79 QRQEPP
-85 EMTYFTW
+85 EMTYLTW
-92 MGMAAKIQQRNEVV
+92 IAMAAKIQQRNEVV
-106 NRQCVE
+106 SRQCVE
-112 LQAKLAADGV
+112 LQGQLAADGV
-122 RSCILK
+122 RSCVLK
-128 GQGVAALYRLHDG
+128 GQGVGALYRVHEN
-141 SWTTQASQ
+141 
-149 GLSATSFTTGADND
+149 DND
-163 NSHNSSDISMLRQ
+163 NNKNSSDLSMLRQ

-181 VWIDANEEAALRWV
+181 VWVDTDEEGALRWV

-207 HVHLDVI
+207 HVHLDVL

-228 RVPWYMRR
+228 RVPWYMKR
-236 VEQFTREKACW
+236 VDHFTREKACW
-247 TNAVALGDGTVN
+247 TNAVALGDGMVN

-294 LKQAHVEGADVQEAY
+294 LKQAHEKGADVQEAY

-380 QSKNLHLLTH
+380 QNKNLHLLTH
-390 YPLEVMFS
+390 YPLEVLFS
-398 PLWLVRHFFW
+398 PIWLARHFFW

>member
-1 MQKIFF
+1 MELQKGNI
-7 EGQSKREQSQTR
+7 EN
-19 LNSAECSL
+19 L
-27 SSIFYQ
+27 FYQ
-33 LVQVALGLRPCLSHS
+33 LLRMALGRQVCLPHT
-48 PSADEW
+48 PNEQEW
-54 GELYAMANKQSLI
+54 KALYELAKKQSLI
-67 GVCFAGVQRLQT
+67 GVCFAGVQKLQT
-79 QRKEPP
+79 QRQEPP
-85 EMTYFTW
+85 EMTYLTW

-106 NRQCVE
+106 SRQCVE
-112 LQAKLAADGV
+112 LQGQLAADGV
-122 RSCILK
+122 RSCVLK
-128 GQGVAALYRLHDG
+128 GQGVGALYRVHEN
-141 SWTTQASQ
+141 
-149 GLSATSFTTGADND
+149 DND
-163 NSHNSSDISMLRQ
+163 NNNNKNSSDLSMLRQ

-181 VWIDANEEAALRWV
+181 VWVDTDEEGALRWV

-207 HVHLDVI
+207 HVHLDVL

-228 RVPWYMRR
+228 RVPWYMKR
-236 VEQFTREKACW
+236 VEHFTREKACW
-247 TNAVALGDGTVN
+247 TNAVALGDGMVN

-294 LKQAHVEGADVQEAY
+294 LKQAHEKGADVQEAY

-390 YPLEVMFS
+390 YPLEVLFS
-398 PLWLVRHFFW
+398 PIWLARHFFW

>member
-1 MQKIFF
+1 MELQKGNI
-7 EGQSKREQSQTR
+7 EN
-19 LNSAECSL
+19 L
-27 SSIFYQ
+27 FYQ
-33 LVQVALGLRPCLSHS
+33 LLRMALGRQVCLPHT
-48 PSADEW
+48 PNEQEW
-54 GELYAMANKQSLI
+54 KALYELAKKQSLI
-67 GVCFAGVQRLQT
+67 GVCFAGVQKLQT
-79 QRKEPP
+79 QRQEPP
-85 EMTYFTW
+85 EMTYLTW

-106 NRQCVE
+106 SRQCVE
-112 LQAKLAADGV
+112 LQGQLAADGV
-122 RSCILK
+122 RSCVLK
-128 GQGVAALYRLHDG
+128 GQGVGALYRVHEN
-141 SWTTQASQ
+141 
-149 GLSATSFTTGADND
+149 DND
-163 NSHNSSDISMLRQ
+163 NNNNKNSSDLSMLRQ

-181 VWIDANEEAALRWV
+181 VWVDTDEEGALRWV

-207 HVHLDVI
+207 HVHLDVL

-228 RVPWYMRR
+228 RVPWYMKR
-236 VEQFTREKACW
+236 VEHFTREKACW
-247 TNAVALGDGTVN
+247 TNAVALGDGMVN

-294 LKQAHVEGADVQEAY
+294 LKQAHEKGADVQEAY

-342 ADADEGRFL
+342 ADADEGRF
-351 LDRVMAKEQKAK
+351 MAKEQKAK

-380 QSKNLHLLTH
+380 QNKNLHLLTH
-390 YPLEVMFS
+390 YPLEVLFS
-398 PLWLVRHFFW
+398 PIWLARHFFW

>member
-1 MQKIFF
+1 MELQKGNI
-7 EGQSKREQSQTR
+7 EN
-19 LNSAECSL
+19 L
-27 SSIFYQ
+27 FYQ
-33 LVQVALGLRPCLSHS
+33 LLRMALGRQVCLPHT
-48 PSADEW
+48 PNEQEW
-54 GELYAMANKQSLI
+54 KALYELAKKQSLI
-67 GVCFAGVQRLQT
+67 GVCFAGVQKLQT
-79 QRKEPP
+79 QRQEPP
-85 EMTYFTW
+85 EMTYLTW

-106 NRQCVE
+106 SRQCVE
-112 LQAKLAADGV
+112 LQGQLAADGV
-122 RSCILK
+122 RSCVLK
-128 GQGVAALYRLHDG
+128 GQGVGALYRVHEN
-141 SWTTQASQ
+141 
-149 GLSATSFTTGADND
+149 DND
-163 NSHNSSDISMLRQ
+163 NNKNSSDLSMLRQ

-181 VWIDANEEAALRWV
+181 VWVDTDEEGALRWV
-195 KKYQRELDFDYK
+195 KKYQRVLDFDYK
-207 HVHLDVI
+207 HVHLDVL

-228 RVPWYMRR
+228 RVPWYMKR
-236 VEQFTREKACW
+236 VDHFTREKACW
-247 TNAVALGDGTVN
+247 TNAVALGDGMVN

-309 RWMQRMGMGSFARAT
+309 RWMLRMGMGSFAKAT

-363 KGEHGS
+363 SGEHGS

-390 YPLEVMFS
+390 YPLEVLFS
-398 PLWLVRHFFW
+398 PIWLARHFFW

>member
-1 MQKIFF
+1 MELQKGNI
-7 EGQSKREQSQTR
+7 EN
-19 LNSAECSL
+19 L
-27 SSIFYQ
+27 FYQ
-33 LVQVALGLRPCLSHS
+33 LLRMALGRQVCLPHT
-48 PSADEW
+48 PNEQEW
-54 GELYAMANKQSLI
+54 KALYELAKKQSLI
-67 GVCFAGVQRLQT
+67 GVCFAGVQKLQT
-79 QRKEPP
+79 QRQEPP
-85 EMTYFTW
+85 EMTYLTW
-92 MGMAAKIQQRNEVV
+92 IAMAAKIQQRNEVV
-106 NRQCVE
+106 SRQCVE
-112 LQAKLAADGV
+112 LQGQLAADGL
-122 RSCILK
+122 RSCVLK
-128 GQGVAALYRLHDG
+128 GQGVGALYRVHEN
-141 SWTTQASQ
+141 
-149 GLSATSFTTGADND
+149 DND
-163 NSHNSSDISMLRQ
+163 NNKNSSDLSMLRQ

-181 VWIDANEEAALRWV
+181 VWVDTDEEGALRWV

-207 HVHLDVI
+207 HVHLDVL

-228 RVPWYMRR
+228 RVPWYMKR
-236 VEQFTREKACW
+236 VDHFTREKACW
-247 TNAVALGDGTVN
+247 TNAVALGDGMVN

-294 LKQAHVEGADVQEAY
+294 LKQAHEKGADVQEAY

-380 QSKNLHLLTH
+380 QNKNLHLLTH
-390 YPLEVMFS
+390 YPLEVLFS
-398 PLWLVRHFFW
+398 PIWLARHFFW

>member
-1 MQKIFF
+1 MELQKGNI
-7 EGQSKREQSQTR
+7 EN
-19 LNSAECSL
+19 L
-27 SSIFYQ
+27 FYQ
-33 LVQVALGLRPCLSHS
+33 LLRMALGRQVCLPHT
-48 PSADEW
+48 PNEQEW
-54 GELYAMANKQSLI
+54 KALYELAKKQSLI
-67 GVCFAGVQRLQT
+67 GVCFAGVQKLQT
-79 QRKEPP
+79 QRQEPP
-85 EMTYFTW
+85 EMTYLTW

-106 NRQCVE
+106 SRQCVE
-112 LQAKLAADGV
+112 LQGQLAADGV
-122 RSCILK
+122 RSCVLK
-128 GQGVAALYRLHDG
+128 GQGVGALYRVHE
-141 SWTTQASQ
+141 
-149 GLSATSFTTGADND
+149 ND
-163 NSHNSSDISMLRQ
+163 NNQNSSDLSMFRQ

-181 VWIDANEEAALRWV
+181 VWVDTDEEGALRWV

-207 HVHLDVI
+207 HVHLDVL

-228 RVPWYMRR
+228 RVPWYMKR
-236 VEQFTREKACW
+236 VEHFTREKACW
-247 TNAVALGDGTVN
+247 TNAVALGDGMVN

-309 RWMQRMGMGSFARAT
+309 RWMQRMGMGIFARAT

-363 KGEHGS
+363 SGEHGS

-380 QSKNLHLLTH
+380 QSKNLPLLTH
-390 YPLEVMFS
+390 YPLEVLFS
-398 PLWLVRHFFW
+398 PIWLARHFFW

>member
-1 MQKIFF
+1 MELQKGNI
-7 EGQSKREQSQTR
+7 EN
-19 LNSAECSL
+19 L
-27 SSIFYQ
+27 FYQ
-33 LVQVALGLRPCLSHS
+33 LLRMALGRQVCLPHT
-48 PSADEW
+48 PNEQEW
-54 GELYAMANKQSLI
+54 KALYELAKKQSLI
-67 GVCFAGVQRLQT
+67 GVCFAGVQKLQT
-79 QRKEPP
+79 QRQEPP
-85 EMTYFTW
+85 EMTYLTW

-106 NRQCVE
+106 SRQCVE
-112 LQAKLAADGV
+112 LQGQLAADGL
-122 RSCILK
+122 RSCVLK
-128 GQGVAALYRLHDG
+128 GQGVGALYRVHEN
-141 SWTTQASQ
+141 
-149 GLSATSFTTGADND
+149 DND
-163 NSHNSSDISMLRQ
+163 NNQNSSNLSMLRQ

-181 VWIDANEEAALRWV
+181 VWVDTDEEGALRWV
-195 KKYQRELDFDYK
+195 KKYQRVLDFDYK
-207 HVHLDVI
+207 HVHLDVL

-228 RVPWYMRR
+228 RVPWYMKR
-236 VEQFTREKACW
+236 VEHFTREKACW
-247 TNAVALGDGTVN
+247 TNAVALGDGMVN

-309 RWMQRMGMGSFARAT
+309 RWMLRMGMGSFAKAT

-363 KGEHGS
+363 SGEHGS

-390 YPLEVMFS
+390 YPLEVLFS

-408 KRIWKM
+408 KRMWKM

>member
-1 MQKIFF
+1 MELQKGNI
-7 EGQSKREQSQTR
+7 EN
-19 LNSAECSL
+19 L
-27 SSIFYQ
+27 FYQ
-33 LVQVALGLRPCLSHS
+33 LLRMALGRQVCLPHT
-48 PSADEW
+48 PNEQEW
-54 GELYAMANKQSLI
+54 KALYELAKKQSLI
-67 GVCFAGVQRLQT
+67 GVCFAGVQKLQT
-79 QRKEPP
+79 QRQEPP
-85 EMTYFTW
+85 EMTYLTW
-92 MGMAAKIQQRNEVV
+92 IAMAAKIQQRNEVV
-106 NRQCVE
+106 SRQCVE
-112 LQAKLAADGV
+112 LQGQLAADGV
-122 RSCILK
+122 RSCVLK
-128 GQGVAALYRLHDG
+128 GQGVGALYRVH
-141 SWTTQASQ
+141 
-149 GLSATSFTTGADND
+149 DND
-163 NSHNSSDISMLRQ
+163 NDNNKNSSDLSMLRQ

-181 VWIDANEEAALRWV
+181 VWVDTDEEGALRWV
-195 KKYQRELDFDYK
+195 KKYQRVLDFDYK
-207 HVHLDVI
+207 HVHLDVL

-228 RVPWYMRR
+228 RVPWYMKR
-236 VEQFTREKACW
+236 VDHFTREKACW
-247 TNAVALGDGTVN
+247 TNAVALGDGMVN

-294 LKQAHVEGADVQEAY
+294 LKQAHEKGADVQEAY

-351 LDRVMAKEQKAK
+351 LDRVMAKDQKAK

-380 QSKNLHLLTH
+380 QNKNLHLLTH
-390 YPLEVMFS
+390 YPLEVLFS
-398 PLWLVRHFFW
+398 PIWLARHFFW

>member
-1 MQKIFF
+1 MELQKGNI
-7 EGQSKREQSQTR
+7 EN
-19 LNSAECSL
+19 L
-27 SSIFYQ
+27 FYQ
-33 LVQVALGLRPCLSHS
+33 LLRVALGRQVCLPHT
-48 PSADEW
+48 PNEQEW
-54 GELYAMANKQSLI
+54 KALYELAKKQSLI
-67 GVCFAGVQRLQT
+67 GVCFAGVQKLQT
-79 QRKEPP
+79 QRQEPP
-85 EMTYFTW
+85 EMTYLTW

-106 NRQCVE
+106 SQQCVE
-112 LQAKLAADGV
+112 LQGQLAADGV
-122 RSCILK
+122 RSCVLK
-128 GQGVAALYRLHDG
+128 GQGVGALYRVHEN
-141 SWTTQASQ
+141 
-149 GLSATSFTTGADND
+149 DND
-163 NSHNSSDISMLRQ
+163 NNKNSSDLSMLRQ

-181 VWIDANEEAALRWV
+181 VWVDTDEEGALRWV

-228 RVPWYMRR
+228 RVPWYMKR
-236 VEQFTREKACW
+236 VDHFTREKACW
-247 TNAVALGDGTVN
+247 TNAVALGDGMVN

-309 RWMQRMGMGSFARAT
+309 RWMLRMGMGSFAKAT

-363 KGEHGS
+363 SGEHGS

-390 YPLEVMFS
+390 YPLEVLFS
-398 PLWLVRHFFW
+398 PIWFARHFFW